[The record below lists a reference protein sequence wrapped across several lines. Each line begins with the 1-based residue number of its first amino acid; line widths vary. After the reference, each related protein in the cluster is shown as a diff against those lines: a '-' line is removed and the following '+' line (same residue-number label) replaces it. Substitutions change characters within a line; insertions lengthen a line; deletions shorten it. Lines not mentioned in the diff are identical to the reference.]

1 MPTNNEALAALN
13 ELHQRSMLT
22 GVPTAEYNAALSRAG
37 FSPDQ
42 WWEAQEAL
50 QAAGYETGRPTDA
63 NVMRYGPE
71 IARTGTGNL
80 SYAPGSNVR
89 ENLTSRG
96 LSESL
101 ANLGEGENNYYDRAV
116 NNTVRDSSVY
126 RGLQGQY
133 NTLNTNYINLQNQL
147 NSLQA
152 QYDAMRRR
160 GNSTT
165 GTSTTGSSGVVSDA
179 GTTVDG
185 NAPAGGSSSTDTT
198 MGVVYGP
205 DGTMYSSPAAARA
218 AGVFSYTRVRPTRT
232 SNPATTQT
240 ANPSVNASPVGF
252 GGGLINN
259 VVAGSDASFFTDN
272 AAVGLPTGVR
282 PAF

>member
-1 MPTNNEALAALN
+1 VFDDNGG
-13 ELHQRSMLT
+13 S
-22 GVPTAEYNAALSRAG
+22 Y
-37 FSPDQ
+37 SPPSD
-42 WWEAQEAL
+42 
-50 QAAGYETGRPTDA
+50 Y
-63 NVMRYGPE
+63 VMRYGPE
-71 IARTGTGNL
+71 IARTGVGNM

-89 ENLTSRG
+89 ESLTSRG
-96 LSESL
+96 LDESL

-133 NTLNTNYINLQNQL
+133 NTLNTNYTNLQGQL

-152 QYDAMRRR
+152 QYDALRRR

-165 GTSTTGSSGVVSDA
+165 GTGTTGGSGVVSGS

-185 NAPAGGSSSTDTT
+185 DAPAGGSSSTDTT

-218 AGVFSYTRVRPTRT
+218 AGVFNYTRVRPTRT
-232 SNPATTQT
+232 ANPATTQT
-240 ANPSVNASPVGF
+240 ANPSVNASPIGF

-259 VVAGSDASFFTDN
+259 VVQGDPMTYFTDN
-272 AAVGLPTGVR
+272 ARVGLPAGVR
-282 PAF
+282 AAF